1 MDFVGTRSLATALAF
16 SIALTADAQTKS
28 KGRFAPA
35 GSNVVTVIAHDYAF
49 DMPTSIPAGLTTFRL
64 VDKGKE
70 PHHLF
75 VMKLEQGKKASD
87 MFAALKAMGPAG
99 GPPPAWMRPAGGPNA
114 ASPGTETNATLTL
127 EPGEYAAF
135 CVIPT
140 PKGAPHFMMGMIK
153 GFTVTPAAKSA
164 AAALPKADLTIT
176 LKDYD
181 FVLSRPLTKGRHVI
195 AVTNAGTQPHEIVIT
210 RFGPGQSNMQ
220 FAAWGEKPQGKTA
233 PGHSMGGI
241 TDILPGKTVVI
252 EQTFP
257 PGRYGFICFTRD
269 KKDGK
274 PHFLHGMQKEF
285 VVK

>member
-1 MDFVGTRSLATALAF
+1 MKLVRNASLALALTVSVAF
-16 SIALTADAQTKS
+16 SVEAQSKA

-35 GSNVVTVIAHDYAF
+35 GSNVVTVIANEYAF

-87 MFAALKAMGPAG
+87 LFAAFKAMGPAG
-99 GPPPAWMRPAGGPNA
+99 GPPPTWMRPVGGPNA
-114 ASPGTETNATLTL
+114 PVAGGETNATLTL
-127 EPGEYAAF
+127 EPGTYAAF

-140 PKGAPHFMMGMIK
+140 PQGAPHIMMGMIK
-153 GFTVTPAAKSA
+153 EFTVTPVKRFEAP
-164 AAALPKADLTIT
+164 LPKADLTIT

-181 FVLSRPLTKGRHVI
+181 FVLSAPLTSGRHVI
-195 AVTNAGTQPHEIVIT
+195 AVTNAGTQPHEVVIN
-210 RFGPGQSNMQ
+210 RFSPGQTNMQ
-220 FAAWGEKPQGKTA
+220 FASWGENPKGKPA
-233 PGHSMGGI
+233 PGHLMGGV
-241 TDILPGKTVVI
+241 TDIPPGKTVVI

-285 VVK
+285 IVK

>member
-1 MDFVGTRSLATALAF
+1 MELARSASLAL
-16 SIALTADAQTKS
+16 ALTISVAFTVEAQTKPMA
-28 KGRFAPA
+28 RFAPA
-35 GSNVVTVIAHDYAF
+35 GSNVVTVTAYEYAF

-64 VDKGKE
+64 IDKGKE

-87 MFAALKAMGPAG
+87 LLAAFKAGTG
-99 GPPPAWMRPAGGPNA
+99 GPPPSWMQFVGGPNA
-114 ASPGTETNATLTL
+114 PVAGGETNATLVL

-140 PKGAPHFMMGMIK
+140 PQGAPHIMMGMIK
-153 GFTVTPAAKSA
+153 GFTVTPAENRYA
-164 AAALPKADLTIT
+164 APLPKADLTIT
-176 LKDYD
+176 LTDYD
-181 FVLSRPLTKGRHVI
+181 FVMSRPLTSGRQVI
-195 AVTNAGTQPHEIVIT
+195 AVTNAATQPHEMVIN
-210 RFGPGQSNMQ
+210 RFSPGETNMQ
-220 FAAWGEKPQGKTA
+220 FAAWGENPNGKPA
-233 PGHSMGGI
+233 PGHLMGGV
-241 TDILPGKTVVI
+241 TDIPPGKTVVI

-285 VVK
+285 IVK

>member
-1 MDFVGTRSLATALAF
+1 MKGTIGGGVAFVLAF
-16 SIALTADAQTKS
+16 SVAVTASGQSKS

-35 GSNVVTVIAHDYAF
+35 GSNVVTVVANDYAF

-70 PHHLF
+70 PHHFF
-75 VMKLEQGKKASD
+75 VMKLDQGKKASD
-87 MFAALKAMGPAG
+87 LFAALKAMGPAA
-99 GPPPAWMRPAGGPNA
+99 GPPPTWMRPVGGPNA
-114 ASPGTETNATLTL
+114 AAPGAETNATLTL

-140 PKGAPHFMMGMIK
+140 PKGAPHVMMGMIK
-153 GFTVTPAAKSA
+153 GFTVTPAAKIS
-164 AAALPKADLTIT
+164 AAALPPADLTIT
-176 LKDYD
+176 LKEYD

-195 AVTNAGTQPHEIVIT
+195 AVKNTGTQPHELVIN
-210 RFGPGQSNMQ
+210 RYGPGQSNMQ
-220 FAAWGEKPQGKTA
+220 FAMWGEKPEGKTA
-233 PGHSMGGI
+233 PGHVMGGI